1 MGKTSKQHLLK
12 RAAALIGAEELAV
25 RLGVPGT
32 LLDAW
37 LRGLAS
43 MPDRKLL
50 KLADV
55 IEGIGDAEK

>member
-1 MGKTSKQHLLK
+1 VGRTTKQHLLK
-12 RAAALIGAEELAV
+12 RAAARIGQQELAE
-25 RLGVPGT
+25 RLGVPST

>member
-1 MGKTSKQHLLK
+1 VGKATKQHLLK
-12 RAAALIGAEELAV
+12 RAAALIGPEELAM

-55 IEGIGDAEK
+55 IEGMGEPKK

>member
-1 MGKTSKQHLLK
+1 MGKTAKQQLLK
-12 RAAALIGAEELAV
+12 RAAALIGEQELAL
-25 RLGVPGT
+25 RLGVPST

-55 IEGIGDAEK
+55 IEGIGDAKK

>member
-1 MGKTSKQHLLK
+1 M
-12 RAAALIGAEELAV
+12 RAAALIGPEELAV

-55 IEGIGDAEK
+55 IESIGDAKK